1 VSLTIRATTASA
13 AAAAVHVVGDED
25 LRWFSFDP
33 SVHVPRPQMS
43 CYLTHT
49 TAATHKLIRD
59 NLQETP
65 VYGGWV
71 DARGP
76 R

>member
-1 VSLTIRATTASA
+1 MYLARIPSA
-13 AAAAVHVVGDED
+13 GDED
-25 LRWFSFDP
+25 VRWFSFDP
-33 SVHVPRPQMS
+33 SVHIPRPQMS
-43 CYLTHT
+43 CYLTRT
-49 TAATHKLIRD
+49 TAETHQLIKD
-59 NLQETP
+59 NLAETP

>member
-1 VSLTIRATTASA
+1 MCVIVA
-13 AAAAVHVVGDED
+13 AAAAAAGDED
-25 LRWFSFDP
+25 VRWFSFDP

-71 DARGP
+71 DAKGP

>member
-1 VSLTIRATTASA
+1 MCVIVA
-13 AAAAVHVVGDED
+13 AAAAAAAGDED
-25 LRWFSFDP
+25 VRWFSFDP

-71 DARGP
+71 DAKGP